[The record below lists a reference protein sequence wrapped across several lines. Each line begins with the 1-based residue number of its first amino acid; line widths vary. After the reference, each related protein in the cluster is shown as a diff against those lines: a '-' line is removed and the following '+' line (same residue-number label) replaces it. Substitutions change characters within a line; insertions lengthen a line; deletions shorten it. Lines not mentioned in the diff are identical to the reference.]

1 MRTNLKNNI
10 SEKQKYDF
18 EKYVYLKLNDNY
30 ANSFLTTNHGE
41 IFYLE
46 WKKQQRPEYVGVE
59 KTKFFLSKEL
69 KEYVRQGILVIKQ
82 ESKEIVDKVIK
93 PKKEVVNKAIEPK
106 KEVVNKIIE
115 PKKEIVNEIIEPIIN
130 DEILE

>member
-1 MRTNLKNNI
+1 MVN
-10 SEKQKYDF
+10 EKQKYDF

-46 WKKQQRPEYVGVE
+46 WEKQQRPEYVKVE
-59 KTKFFLSKEL
+59 KQKFLESKEL
-69 KEYVRQGILVIKQ
+69 KEYVRQGILVRKQ
-82 ESKEIVDKVIK
+82 E
-93 PKKEVVNKAIEPK
+93 PKKEVVNKVIEPK
-106 KEVVNKIIE
+106 KEVVN
-115 PKKEIVNEIIEPIIN
+115 EIIEPIID